1 MFSMDAVVNLI
12 KASLKFSV
20 VALGLYWVLSAQ
32 LDDYLRLASMSFEP
46 AMARA
51 GELITEAGLLISI
64 GLLLIAAIDVPYQK
78 FQFMEKMRMTKQEIK
93 DEMKDTEG
101 SPEVKSQIR
110 RRQREM
116 AANRMI
122 EKVKDADVVV
132 TNPEHFSVALAYD
145 PSGNEAPIVLAKGAD
160 HLAFRIREEAKK
172 NGVEVFSAPPLARA
186 LYFTCELDRP
196 IHQELYYAVAQVI
209 AYVFGLQGLRP
220 GGPRPQRP
228 DPSVPENMM
237 FDANGRPLRAD

>member
-1 MFSMDAVVNLI
+1 M
-12 KASLKFSV
+12 
-20 VALGLYWVLSAQ
+20 VATGLYWVLAAQ
-32 LDDYLRLASMSFEP
+32 LDDYLALASMSFEP

-51 GELITEAGLLISI
+51 GDLLSEAALLISL

-122 EKVKDADVVV
+122 DKVKDADVVV
-132 TNPEHFSVALAYD
+132 TNPEHFAVALSYD
-145 PSGNEAPIVLAKGAD
+145 PSGNDAPIVLAKGAD
-160 HLAFRIREEAKK
+160 HLAFRIREEAKQH
-172 NGVEVFSAPPLARA
+172 GVEVFSAPPLARA
-186 LYFTCELDRP
+186 LFYTCDLDRP
-196 IHQELYYAVAQVI
+196 IHHELYYAVAQVI

-220 GGPRPQRP
+220 GTQRPQRP
-228 DPSVPENMM
+228 DPTVPDGML
-237 FDANGRPLRAD
+237 FDTNGRPLKAD